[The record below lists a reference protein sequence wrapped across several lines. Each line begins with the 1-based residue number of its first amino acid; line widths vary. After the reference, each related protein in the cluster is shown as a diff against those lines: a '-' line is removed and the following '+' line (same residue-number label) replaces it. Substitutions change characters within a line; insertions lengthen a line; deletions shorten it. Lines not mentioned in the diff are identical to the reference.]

1 MGSDMATQ
9 ITRRSFLRGTTE
21 NETEAGIRPP
31 GSSSGQF
38 QELCNQCGDCI
49 SNCPETVISI
59 DANGYPTLDFSD
71 GHCTFCGACAEA
83 CQSEALIAAKAD
95 TSPWRAKVEPTCWS
109 LNGVTCRMCQD
120 ACGRS
125 AIRFQLMTGGRAQ
138 PLIELEACTGCG
150 ACSTVCPADA
160 ISFFE
165 HKPTLREDVA

>member
-1 MGSDMATQ
+1 M
-9 ITRRSFLRGTTE
+9 
-21 NETEAGIRPP
+21 RPP
-31 GSSSGQF
+31 GADFGQF
-38 QELCNQCGDCI
+38 QNLCTQCGDCTK
-49 SNCPETVISI
+49 SCPETVIWI

-83 CQSEALIAAKAD
+83 CPTEALIAANAV

-120 ACGRS
+120 ACDGS

-138 PLIELEACTGCG
+138 PMIELEACTGCG
-150 ACSTVCPADA
+150 ACSTVCPAEA

-165 HKPTLREDVA
+165 DQQFQREDVA